1 MDFIFIQG
9 LWLLPI
15 ASIPFI
21 INIFNN
27 RKFKVL
33 KFSTVRFIESLKSDS
48 IKKINLLNLILLLL
62 RMLMILFLIL
72 AISRPIINS
81 NKSNALDNDS
91 STKIVILVDDSY
103 SNLNEHIY
111 RDQSK
116 NFPKIESYK

>member
-62 RMLMILFLIL
+62 RMERFLIFIL
-72 AISRPIINS
+72 P
-81 NKSNALDNDS
+81 
-91 STKIVILVDDSY
+91 ST
-103 SNLNEHIY
+103 
-111 RDQSK
+111 
-116 NFPKIESYK
+116 